1 MRQPDF
7 VIAGMRAMAAA
18 APTRP
23 ATPVGGAAAGFGEL
37 MNEVQGDVG
46 DFIAHGG
53 GEGFAEAAGFAPGL
67 SAEGR
72 ALHAL
77 APSAPA
83 AGEGTDA
90 VRQQFLESIAPWA
103 QQAGERLGVAP
114 HLVAA
119 HAALESG
126 WGQRPLRQGG
136 GADTHNLF
144 GIKAGGQWRGE
155 VAAAATTEYE
165 HGAAVGRTER
175 FRSYPDQG
183 AAFDDYARM
192 LLANPRYHAALNTG
206 ADAHAFAQ
214 GLARGG
220 YATDPGYGAKLARLA
235 GQLSQHAGAASGTV
249 FQGGD

>member
-1 MRQPDF
+1 MNQLDF
-7 VIAGMRAMAAA
+7 AVAGMRAMTPA

-23 ATPVGGAAAGFGEL
+23 AAPLGGAVAGFGDL

-53 GEGFAEAAGFAPGL
+53 ADGADFAPGL

-72 ALHAL
+72 ALRTL
-77 APSAPA
+77 ATAAPDAGAGPDA
-83 AGEGTDA
+83 A
-90 VRQQFLESIAPWA
+90 QQEFLASIAPWA

-126 WGQRPLRQGG
+126 WGQRPLRQPG

-144 GIKAGGQWRGE
+144 GIKAGGQWRGD
-155 VAAAATTEYE
+155 VAAAATTEYD

-183 AAFDDYARM
+183 AAFDDYAQM
-192 LLANPRYHAALNTG
+192 LLANPRYRAALNTG
-206 ADAHAFAQ
+206 DDAHAFAQ

-220 YATDPGYGAKLARLA
+220 YATDPAYGAKLARLA
-235 GQLSQHAGAASGTV
+235 GQLRPRAP
-249 FQGGD
+249 QGGG